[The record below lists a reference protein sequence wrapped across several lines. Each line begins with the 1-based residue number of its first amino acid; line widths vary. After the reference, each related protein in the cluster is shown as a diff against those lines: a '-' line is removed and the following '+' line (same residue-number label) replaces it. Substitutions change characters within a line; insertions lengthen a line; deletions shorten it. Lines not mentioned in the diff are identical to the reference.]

1 MESRLFKRQVVDEIV
16 RYLHT
21 NDIIVVQ
28 GARQVGKTCILMYLQ
43 HLLSEQGE
51 QTLYLD
57 LEDSRFVTLLDR
69 GVDEFL
75 LYLRGEGFDLQAY
88 AQTGKKLFMLVDE
101 IQYLA
106 EPSSFMKLIA
116 DHHRWIKLIVSGSS
130 SFGMKSKFKDS
141 LVGRTVN
148 FEIYPLSFQELL
160 TFRDITFIPGIPLT
174 EIKIKEL
181 QTYYL
186 EYVLYGGYPKIVLT
200 PEVDRKERYLQQII
214 DTYIRKDIRDLAEIK
229 DVNRFN
235 RLLEVLASQ
244 SGNLIN
250 ITELSNTCGLARQT
264 IERYIFLLEQT
275 YILRLVRPFY
285 RNLRSEITKTPKVF
299 FFDTGLMQMLWLKR
313 LQTEI
318 IGSVFE
324 TSLFAELV
332 KQGNVD
338 DITYWR
344 TADKKEIDFVIR
356 RPEGPLPVEVK
367 SHFPRAFPSVFKS
380 FWQADVF
387 GENKPFL
394 VISLYGEPTSSQ
406 MIYPWQLYQGANDG
420 LDSKHPNPDS
430 INSSSSSQ
438 NT

>member
-1 MESRLFKRQVVDEIV
+1 MESRLFKRQVVDEIL

-21 NDIIVVQ
+21 DDIIVVQ

-43 HLLSEQGE
+43 RLLMEQGE

-88 AQTGKKLFMLVDE
+88 AQTGAKLYVLVDE

-229 DVNRFN
+229 DVSRFN

-244 SGNLIN
+244 SGNLLN
-250 ITELSNTCGLARQT
+250 ITELSNTCDLARQT

-299 FFDTGLMQMLWLKR
+299 FYDTGLMQMLWLKR

-332 KQGNVD
+332 KQGNVE

-367 SHFPRAFPSVFKS
+367 SHFPRTFPSVFKS
-380 FWQADVF
+380 FWQADTL

-394 VISLYGEPTSSQ
+394 VISLYGKPTSSQ
-406 MIYPWQLYQGANDG
+406 MIYPWQLYQRANDG
-420 LDSKHPNPDS
+420 
-430 INSSSSSQ
+430 
-438 NT
+438 